1 MASNYTAVKCVAKC
15 GKYVENR
22 KMSQTKMM
30 VRAIEEYRTIPSFSI
45 L

>member
-1 MASNYTAVKCVAKC
+1 MASNYTAIKFVAKY

-22 KMSQTKMM
+22 KMSET
-30 VRAIEEYRTIPSFSI
+30 EEYRTIPIFST